1 MNIRTILALLTISAS
16 LNVAAQTAREL
27 KQVSLSKWGIGTSSY
42 SGITSLGGNRYA
54 LVSDDTPADGFFI
67 FRIDQNA
74 TTGEVTQVY
83 MESFQ
88 GNSHPKVNADGRSMR
103 DCEGIAFF
111 APKGTLFIS
120 GEGDQR
126 ILEYNMNGQPTGREL
141 NVPQIFS
148 RQNIINNYGFE
159 SLCYDAHAHRFWT
172 TTESTLLSD
181 GPAASEAHP
190 EAQNLLRLQAFD
202 DNLQPVAQYAYR
214 MDRGQSSDF
223 GKIYVY
229 GVSEMAPLPDG
240 RLLILEREANVTHGG
255 LSSTA
260 RCKLFWVN
268 PQESEQ
274 IDSNTDLKTLDPNI
288 FLDKHLLADWTTQVQ
303 PFHLNFANYEGM
315 CLGRTLNDGRQT
327 LLLVN
332 DSQGGYRKGPF
343 RLKDYIKVIV
353 LSN

>member
-1 MNIRTILALLTISAS
+1 MNIRTFLALLTISAS

-126 ILEYNMNGQPTGREL
+126 ILEYNMDGQPTGREL

-172 TTESTLLSD
+172 TTESTLPSD

>member
-16 LNVAAQTAREL
+16 LNAAAQTAREL

-88 GNSHPKVNADGRSMR
+88 GNSQPKVNADGRSMR

-111 APKGTLFIS
+111 VPKGTLFIS

-172 TTESTLLSD
+172 TTESTLPSD

-190 EAQNLLRLQAFD
+190 KAQNLLRLQAFD

-274 IDSNTDLKTLDPNI
+274 IDSNTDLKTLDPNL

>member
-1 MNIRTILALLTISAS
+1 MNIRTFLALLTISAS
-16 LNVAAQTAREL
+16 LNVTAQTAREL

-88 GNSHPKVNADGRSMR
+88 GNSQPKVNADGRSMR

-172 TTESTLLSD
+172 TTESTLPSD
-181 GPAASEAHP
+181 GPATSEAHP

-288 FLDKHLLADWTTQVQ
+288 FLEKHLLADWTTQVQ

>member
-1 MNIRTILALLTISAS
+1 MNIRTFLALLTISAS

-88 GNSHPKVNADGRSMR
+88 GNSQPKVNADGRSMR

-172 TTESTLLSD
+172 TTESTLPSD
-181 GPAASEAHP
+181 GPATSEAHP

-303 PFHLNFANYEGM
+303 PLHLNFANYEGM

>member
-1 MNIRTILALLTISAS
+1 MNIRTFLALLTISAS
-16 LNVAAQTAREL
+16 LNAAAQTAREL

-88 GNSHPKVNADGRSMR
+88 GNSQPKVNADGRSMR

-126 ILEYNMNGQPTGREL
+126 ILEYNMDGQPTEREL

-229 GVSEMAPLPDG
+229 GVSEMTPLPDG

-315 CLGRTLNDGRQT
+315 CLGRTLNDGRRT